1 MAPSWKTA
9 EPTAGDPSSP
19 DLPPPCS
26 TTTER
31 CAICLASPTDPAY
44 IRGCYHKFCF
54 ACILQWCDVDARCP
68 LCKQPVRLLIHDIQ
82 GTFHQTYA
90 VPEPQ
95 ATAHA
100 INAHST
106 SLVTSAAGR
115 PRARRDPQWGQTLAW
130 DRGFDKRRVVY
141 AFNLVPVRLA
151 GQSTM
156 HRSRQFS
163 LAAHPNPT
171 KVRDWIARDLQVLL
185 GSADITVVYEYTL
198 ALLQPPI
205 DLLSPALIDAL
216 RPFLHEHTQHF
227 CQELQA
233 FAGSALDIRS
243 YDRYVA
249 YRSEAADSSHN
260 QLENA

>member
-1 MAPSWKTA
+1 MAPPW
-9 EPTAGDPSSP
+9 ETAGDPPSP
-19 DLPPPCS
+19 DLPPCDANTAS
-26 TTTER
+26 ATEW
-31 CAICLASPTDPAY
+31 CAICLAAPTDPAY

-68 LCKQPVRLLIHDIQ
+68 LCKQPVRLLVHDIQ
-82 GTFHQTYA
+82 GSFHQTYA

-95 ATAHA
+95 ATTPTR
-100 INAHST
+100 NTPMT
-106 SLVTSAAGR
+106 SLAAPAATR
-115 PRARRDPQWGQTLAW
+115 SRARRYPSWGQPQAG
-130 DRGFDKRRVVY
+130 DRGMDKRRAVY

-151 GQSTM
+151 GQSAM
-156 HRSRQFS
+156 RRSRQFS

-185 GSADITVVYEYTL
+185 GSADITVVYEYIL
-198 ALLQPPI
+198 ALLQPPV

-216 RPFLHEHTQHF
+216 SPFLHEHTRHF

-233 FAGSALDIRS
+233 FASSALDIRS

-249 YRSEAADSSHN
+249 YHSEAADSAYH
-260 QLENA
+260 QLDPA